1 MSNAINALTRSLNV
15 FHLAGSACNN
25 CDIEILDALTPKY
38 DLERF
43 GITLVGSI
51 RHADVLLMSGVF
63 NRKAAIRAQEL
74 IEQAPKPYLVL
85 AIGGCPATGL
95 MWRESYNWDRPPGE
109 FVKIDAFVPG
119 CPPKPEA
126 MISAVVKVVGALRS
140 GDLVPGCMQAT
151 DTVVDEPATETA
163 GGLS

>member
-1 MSNAINALTRSLNV
+1 MSATINALTRSLNV

-51 RHADVLLMSGVF
+51 RHADVLLVSGVF
-63 NRKAAIRAQEL
+63 NRKAAIRAKEL
-74 IEQAPKPYLVL
+74 LEQAPKPYLVL
-85 AIGGCPATGL
+85 GIGGCPCSGL
-95 MWRESYNWDRPPGE
+95 MFRDSYNWDCPPSDYMN
-109 FVKIDAFVPG
+109 IDAYVPG

-126 MISAVVKVVGALRS
+126 IISAVVKVVAGLRS
-140 GDLVPGCMQAT
+140 GALVPRCLQDNNVMTEPVAVAT
-151 DTVVDEPATETA
+151 VT
-163 GGLS
+163 